1 MSSGNDRATIA
12 WALAGA
18 AFGAVAVAVMLCGE
32 WVGFVALAASMACFA
47 ASWMTL
53 SRLEAEMGRSTPDT
67 GSTP

>member
-1 MSSGNDRATIA
+1 MSSGNDRAAIA

-18 AFGAVAVAVMLCGE
+18 AFGVVAVTVMLCGE
-32 WVGFVALAASMACFA
+32 WAGFVALAASMSCFA